1 MNAPAVLFALALCL
15 AAFTVARALLAPR
28 RSSAARAGDLCRSF
42 GLDPA
47 QYRVLGADVGGYPTP
62 FSIRAD
68 GLIGRPDAVFIS
80 NDGGVVVVGEIKSR
94 NHRGGEVNDYER
106 FQMLLY
112 LGTLQTRFRGQQI
125 RGLLRYRDRVVAA
138 AFDEKTY
145 RRLLSLRSDCLRARA
160 G

>member
-1 MNAPAVLFALALCL
+1 MNAPAVLFGLALCL
-15 AAFTVARALLAPR
+15 AAFTVARAPKPPPNVVGMAVL
-28 RSSAARAGDLCRSF
+28 
-42 GLDPA
+42 
-47 QYRVLGADVGGYPTP
+47 LGADVGGYPTP

-68 GLIGRPDAVFIS
+68 GLIGRPDAVFIA

-94 NHRGGEVNDYER
+94 NHRGGEVTDYER

-112 LGTLQTRFRGQQI
+112 LGTLHTRFRGQQI

-145 RRLLSLRSDCLRARA
+145 RRVRRVRPR
-160 G
+160 

>member
-1 MNAPAVLFALALCL
+1 MNAPAVLFGLALCL

-68 GLIGRPDAVFIS
+68 GLIGRPDAVFI
-80 NDGGVVVVGEIKSR
+80 
-94 NHRGGEVNDYER
+94 
-106 FQMLLY
+106 
-112 LGTLQTRFRGQQI
+112 
-125 RGLLRYRDRVVAA
+125 RVVLPDPAGA
-138 AFDEKTY
+138 STSVRANS
-145 RRLLSLRSDCLRARA
+145 RLRAIRWSNSGRTRRSERGREA
-160 G
+160 EEEPICEALFVVLFVKFFPIRVG